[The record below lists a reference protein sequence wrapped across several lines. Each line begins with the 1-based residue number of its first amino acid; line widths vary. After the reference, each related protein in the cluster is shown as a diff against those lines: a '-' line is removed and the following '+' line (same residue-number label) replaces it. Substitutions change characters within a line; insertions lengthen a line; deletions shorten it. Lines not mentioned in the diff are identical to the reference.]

1 MKEASAPISF
11 INNLKD
17 ITALFSFEKYSQC
30 IILVDENTKAH
41 CLPLLINATET
52 LAKAKVVEIISGEA
66 NKNFTTCEKVWQQ
79 LFEWEIDRNAL
90 LINLG
95 GGVISDMG
103 GFIASLYK
111 RGIDFVN
118 IPTTLLAMVDATAG
132 GKTGIDFNAIKNG
145 IGLFKESQ
153 HIFIYTEFLN
163 TLPHIELLSGYAEVV
178 KHALIAEDSSYWHE
192 VKQIQLIS
200 PPPSKNAIQQII
212 QKSVA
217 LKQSITQADYKETGL
232 RKVLNLGHTIGHA
245 LESFALKNNQPI
257 PHGYAVAWGIIAEL
271 RLAEKVI
278 DFPEAQRVEI
288 ENYLLN
294 IYHNQ
299 LHLHFNYSDLIPFLK
314 NDKKNIQ
321 LQINFTLLQQTGKPV
336 YNIACNEQDVKK
348 AIDYLAEIL

>member
-11 INNLKD
+11 INNLQE
-17 ITALFSFEKYSQC
+17 ITTIFSFEKYSQC

-41 CLPLLINATET
+41 CLPLLLNANET
-52 LAKAKVVEIISGEA
+52 LTQAKVVEIISGEV

-79 LFEWEIDRNAL
+79 LFEWEIDRNTL

-153 HIFIYTEFLN
+153 HIFIDAEFLN

-178 KHALIAEDSSYWHE
+178 KHALIAEDTSYWNE

-217 LKQSITQADYKETGL
+217 LKQSITQADYKEIGL

-245 LESFALKNNQPI
+245 LESFALKHQKPI

-271 RLAEKVI
+271 YLAEKVI
-278 DFPEAQRVEI
+278 DFPEAQRIEI

-299 LHLHFNYSDLIPFLK
+299 FHLNFNYSDLIPFLK

-348 AIDYLAEIL
+348 AINYLAEIL

>member
-1 MKEASAPISF
+1 
-11 INNLKD
+11 
-17 ITALFSFEKYSQC
+17 
-30 IILVDENTKAH
+30 
-41 CLPLLINATET
+41 
-52 LAKAKVVEIISGEA
+52 
-66 NKNFTTCEKVWQQ
+66 
-79 LFEWEIDRNAL
+79 
-90 LINLG
+90 
-95 GGVISDMG
+95 MG

-111 RGIDFVN
+111 RSIDFVN

-132 GKTGIDFNAIKNG
+132 GKTGIDFHDIKNG
-145 IGLFKESQ
+145 IGLFIEPQ
-153 HIFIYTEFLN
+153 HIFIDPEFLN
-163 TLPHIELLSGYAEVV
+163 TLPPIELLSGYAEVV

-200 PPPSKNAIQQII
+200 LPPSKSTIQQII

-245 LESFALKNNQPI
+245 LESFALKHQKPI

-271 RLAEKVI
+271 YLAEKVI
-278 DFPEAQRVEI
+278 DFPKAQRIEI

-299 LHLHFNYSDLIPFLK
+299 FHLNFNYSDLIPFLK
-314 NDKKNIQ
+314 NDKKNLQ
-321 LQINFTLLQQTGKPV
+321 HQINFTLLQQIGKPV